1 MNTAAAPLRLHI
13 QKALGARNR
22 ALVPAAAQLRA
33 WAQAAVLPGKVCEAS
48 LRLVGAREGL
58 QLNRDFRGRDYATNV
73 LTFVYDDLPAAAP
86 ICGDIALCVPV
97 VVREA
102 REQGKTLAA
111 HFAHL
116 LVHGMLH
123 LQGFDHETPAE
134 AEVMEAH
141 EVEILAQLGFA
152 DPYRAAA

>member
-1 MNTAAAPLRLHI
+1 MNRPARSRLHV

-22 ALVPAAAQLRA
+22 AQTPAAAQLRA
-33 WAQAAVLPGKVCEAS
+33 WALAAVLPENVCEATI
-48 LRLVGAREGL
+48 RLVGTREGL

-73 LTFVYDDLPAAAP
+73 LTFVYDGQPADAP

-102 REQGKTLAA
+102 QAQGKTLAA

-123 LQGFDHETPAE
+123 LQGFDHETPIDAE
-134 AEVMEAH
+134 IMEAR
-141 EVEILAQLGFA
+141 EVEILARLGFA

>member
-1 MNTAAAPLRLHI
+1 MMAETR
-13 QKALGARNR
+13 
-22 ALVPAAAQLRA
+22 
-33 WAQAAVLPGKVCEAS
+33 S
-48 LRLVGAREGL
+48 
-58 QLNRDFRGRDYATNV
+58 
-73 LTFVYDDLPAAAP
+73 
-86 ICGDIALCVPV
+86 ALCVPV

-134 AEVMEAH
+134 AEIMEAR
-141 EVEILAQLGFA
+141 EVEILASLGFA